1 MTSERSV
8 ILPGNLQDTS
18 QPFASAMLRYG
29 GTIPED
35 CEGTSE
41 EGYFNVPE
49 RLQSEATPLPVGLQ
63 NITQQ
68 DHGRRS
74 TSIVFKR
81 RLVYFL
87 L

>member
-1 MTSERSV
+1 MTSERNI
-8 ILPGNLQDTS
+8 ILLGNLQDTGH
-18 QPFASAMLRYG
+18 PFAPTILRHG

-35 CEGTSE
+35 CEGASE

-49 RLQSEATPLPVGLQ
+49 RLKSESTPLPVGLQ
-63 NITQQ
+63 NLNQQ
-68 DHGRRS
+68 DTGTMP

-81 RLVYFL
+81 ELVCFL